1 MRIISILVIVLLMVS
16 CKQDKRI
23 GINQTT
29 GIDTAAIELRTHRK
43 LISIDT
49 MMLHPQE
56 REHLAF
62 YLKTER
68 NIVKEN
74 VMVAFDHEI
83 GDDFEVLHFLSDKH
97 NCHYNCPD
105 IHIQLYDSEYE
116 RLYEHLHTFPKGESK
131 SEIKDT
137 KNNIAQRTIVSL
149 KDGFSATIDA
159 ECESSSCK
167 GYEMTLQL
175 DYKTK
180 EMTCHIHHRDVCQTH
195 PEDFYNRI
203 WKRQRAKGKI

>member
-1 MRIISILVIVLLMVS
+1 MVVV
-16 CKQDKRI
+16 CIMACNGKQI
-23 GINQTT
+23 GVNQTT
-29 GIDTAAIELRTHRK
+29 GIDTTAIELWTHRK

-68 NIVKEN
+68 NMVKKY
-74 VMVAFDHEI
+74 VRFAFEYEI
-83 GDDFEVLHFLSDKH
+83 GNDFEVLHFLSDKH

-105 IHIQLYDSEYE
+105 IHIQLYDSEFE
-116 RLYEHLHTFPKGESK
+116 RLYEYLHSFTQGESK
-131 SEIKDT
+131 SKIKDME
-137 KNNIAQRTIVSL
+137 KNVAQRTIVSL
-149 KDGFSATIDA
+149 KDCFSATIDA
-159 ECESSSCK
+159 ECESSSCE
-167 GYEMTLQL
+167 GYKITLQL

-203 WKRQRAKGKI
+203 WKRQRAKE